1 MHTTL
6 NERSP
11 NVATTASPPPFTS
24 RKLAPSVR
32 LRFMEFYEAGL
43 VEFKWADGMRQFCN
57 DGLS

>member
-11 NVATTASPPPFTS
+11 NLDATSPNPFTS
-24 RKLAPSVR
+24 RKLRASGR

-43 VEFKWADGMRQFCN
+43 VESKWADEMRQFCN